1 MTKTDLIDKV
11 AEKVKM
17 TKKDAGEVV
26 NVIFDTITEFLA
38 SEAKKA
44 PKNRAKV
51 QIIGFGSFE
60 VRDRSARKGLNPR
73 TKAPIDIPAKKVP
86 SFKPGKAFRE
96 AVDK

>member
-11 AEKVKM
+11 AEKAKM

-26 NVIFDTITEFLA
+26 NVVFDTITEFLA
-38 SEAKKA
+38 SQAKKSSD
-44 PKNRAKV
+44 KREKV

-60 VRDRSARKGLNPR
+60 VRDRKARKGLNPR
-73 TKAPIDIPAKKVP
+73 TKSPIDIPAKKVP

-96 AVDK
+96 SVDI